1 MAKVVGKGTKIQ
13 QTISASLTDI
23 AQVLSIEL
31 AGSKSNTFNS
41 TALDSG
47 VFGSRDL
54 TGYSESGTVSLEQFY
69 DSALAG
75 HQAITDN
82 ITTPAKNAMKLIY
95 ANTTEQPFT
104 SCGVEYGVAI
114 VMDDGVKGTATY
126 EIDGSP
132 GWPT

>member
-1 MAKVVGKGTKIQ
+1 MAKVVGKGTVLQ
-13 QTISASLTDI
+13 QTISASLTAI

-31 AGSKSNTFNS
+31 SGSKSNTFNS

-47 VFGSRDL
+47 VFGSLDL
-54 TGYSESGTVSLEQFY
+54 TGYSDSGTCAAELFF

-75 HQAITDN
+75 HQFITDN

-95 ANTTEQPFT
+95 ANTTEQSF
-104 SCGVEYGVAI
+104 SACGVEFGVSI
-114 VMDDGVKGTATY
+114 VMDDGVKANATWG
-126 EIDGSP
+126 IDGSP